1 MNILLL
7 EDDYDYKNSIKEYL
21 EALNYTVD
29 DFENGSEAYDAIY
42 EKNYHL
48 LILDIRVPGLS
59 GYEIVK
65 NLREDKN
72 NIPVIFITSL
82 TDINNLSMGYE
93 LGCNDYIKKP
103 FSPKELKYRV
113 EQLIKSFYFTLNE
126 NRIVIDD
133 QFSYDISTM
142 QLYKN
147 DKLVNLTKKE
157 LEILFVLITNKDCY
171 VNVEQLRCKVW
182 NEKYINEA
190 DIRVFIKNIRDK
202 TSKNFIETKRG
213 LGYKIARPNQ

>member
-21 EALNYTVD
+21 ETLNYIVD
-29 DFENGSEAYDAIY
+29 DYENGDDAYNAIY
-42 EKNYHL
+42 EKSYHL

-65 NLREDKN
+65 KIREDNN

-113 EQLIKSFYFTLNE
+113 EQLIKSFYFKVNE
-126 NRIVIDD
+126 NKLLLKDN
-133 QFSYDISTM
+133 FSYNTSTR
-142 QLYKN
+142 QLYKK
-147 DKLVNLTKKE
+147 DKLINLTKKE
-157 LEILFVLITNKDCY
+157 QEVIFCLITHKNCF
-171 VNVEQLRCKVW
+171 VNTEGLRSEVW
-182 NEKYINEA
+182 EDKYINEA
-190 DIRVFIKNIRDK
+190 DIRVCIKNIRTK
-202 TSKNFIETKRG
+202 TSKEFIENRRG
-213 LGYKIARPNQ
+213 IGYKIERVN

>member
-7 EDDYDYKNSIKEYL
+7 EDDFDYKNSIKEYL
-21 EALNYTVD
+21 ESLDYSVD
-29 DFENGSEAYDAIY
+29 DFENGDDAFSAIY

-48 LILDIRVPGLS
+48 LILDIRVPGIN

-65 NLREDKN
+65 NLREN
-72 NIPVIFITSL
+72 NNSIPVIFISSL

-113 EQLIKSFYFTLNE
+113 EQLIKSYYFTLNE
-126 NRIVIDD
+126 KRIKIDD
-133 QFSYDISTM
+133 TFSYDTSTM

-147 DKLVNLTKKE
+147 NELVNLTKKE
-157 LEILFVLITNKDCY
+157 LEVVFCLITKKNCY
-171 VNVEQLRCKVW
+171 VTIEQLRSEVW
-182 NEKYINEA
+182 EDRYINEA
-190 DIRVFIKNIRDK
+190 DIRVFIKNIREK
-202 TSKNFIETKRG
+202 TSKEFIKTKRG
-213 LGYKIARPNQ
+213 LGYKIERVN